1 MMAQPVR
8 RFNLYFKLVN
18 DMVNQTTCFIFNKSV
33 ALKRADFAVST
44 AAADDWLIHRIRTEY
59 GLGVSERRRR
69 PWL

>member
-1 MMAQPVR
+1 
-8 RFNLYFKLVN
+8 
-18 DMVNQTTCFIFNKSV
+18 MVNQITCFIFNKLV

-44 AAADDWLIHRIRTEY
+44 AAADDWLIRRIRTEC